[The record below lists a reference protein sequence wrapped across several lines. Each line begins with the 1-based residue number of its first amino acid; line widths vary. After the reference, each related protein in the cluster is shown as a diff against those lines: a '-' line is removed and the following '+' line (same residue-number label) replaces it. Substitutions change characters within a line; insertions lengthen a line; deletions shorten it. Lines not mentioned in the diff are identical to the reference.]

1 MLTSA
6 YIQNQSMSS
15 VLQAISYCEL
25 IRSINATYL
34 TKTNK
39 QTKKGK
45 CGNGG
50 IQSKGSVF
58 LFLWNFS
65 HGNTSTLCLCNSV
78 NYMYTVTNTPE
89 GWRI

>member
-1 MLTSA
+1 M
-6 YIQNQSMSS
+6 
-15 VLQAISYCEL
+15 LQAISYCEL
-25 IRSINATYL
+25 IRSIN
-34 TKTNK
+34 TKCFFFFLKKKGTK
-39 QTKKGK
+39 KKKISKKGK

-65 HGNTSTLCLCNSV
+65 YGNNSTLCLCNSV
-78 NYMYTVTNTPE
+78 NYMCTVTNTLG